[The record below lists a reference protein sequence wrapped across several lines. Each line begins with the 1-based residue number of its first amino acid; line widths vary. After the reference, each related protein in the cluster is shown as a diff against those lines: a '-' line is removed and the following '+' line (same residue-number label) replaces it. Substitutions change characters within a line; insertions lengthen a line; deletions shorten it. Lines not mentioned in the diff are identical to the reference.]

1 MNNIA
6 LSQTTFHKYL
16 RVILGFRL
24 TFGDHL
30 NIILSKINKEMTS
43 FLIAKH
49 LTETEIDESISKFF
63 NTTPA
68 MIYKIFE
75 TNSSFY
81 VK

>member
-6 LSQTTFHKYL
+6 VSQTTFQKYL
-16 RVILGFRL
+16 RVILGVRL

-49 LTETEIDESISKFF
+49 LTDTDIDESISKFY
-63 NTTPA
+63 NTHLQ
-68 MIYKIFE
+68 
-75 TNSSFY
+75 SFIKY
-81 VK
+81 LRQTLVFM